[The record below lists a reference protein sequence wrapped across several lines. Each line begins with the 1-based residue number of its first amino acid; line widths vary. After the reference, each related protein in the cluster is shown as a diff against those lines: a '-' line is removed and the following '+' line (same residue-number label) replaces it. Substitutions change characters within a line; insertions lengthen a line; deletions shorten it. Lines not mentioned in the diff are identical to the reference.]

1 MVKQPFPDGKFQ
13 PPVVKQRVP
22 HAKFSLVKR
31 HVYVA
36 VVKGPVPD
44 DKFHLPVV
52 KRISYGKFPVTRFV
66 TVCVLFRCLVCFINH
81 RLIAHHESP
90 QQTRDKLRSELHLK
104 AAIGGALGH
113 DAIGTY

>member
-66 TVCVLFRCLVCFINH
+66 TVCVYSGAWFASSIIASLPIMNLHSRPGISSGANFI
-81 RLIAHHESP
+81 
-90 QQTRDKLRSELHLK
+90 
-104 AAIGGALGH
+104 
-113 DAIGTY
+113 